1 MLFLL
6 LACDP
11 QPADGP
17 APEGTTSGV
26 DNAGPEGE
34 DAPEQQDTDV
44 PESGTEDEGGERF
57 EPPDTGD
64 EAVSYAGPSY
74 APCTND
80 AECAPGDA
88 CTTVSGYAGQY
99 CAPPCDPAG
108 DGDEC
113 QLEGLPFDTECLD
126 NARCAQVCDGT
137 DDGGCHEDLSCA
149 GYEDL
154 ELCVGEAAGTSGLY
168 GTCNHPNTSG
178 PDCPEGTTCFG
189 GDYLSVDAGVCL
201 PYCED
206 YTCPDP
212 EGNVDGS
219 PYCYDIG
226 LDYPVCFLFCTP
238 DATTCPDTQECFD
251 TGYGVGICAPP
262 GVESPY

>member
-1 MLFLL
+1 MLVLAL

-11 QPADGP
+11 QPAEQAGP
-17 APEGTTSGV
+17 PGSLEDETTTEEEVSEAQDEGTSGPTFF
-26 DNAGPEGE
+26 D
-34 DAPEQQDTDV
+34 
-44 PESGTEDEGGERF
+44 SGTL
-57 EPPDTGD
+57 DTAGQLD
-64 EAVSYAGPSY
+64 TAPVSYAGPSY
-74 APCTND
+74 ESCITD
-80 AECAPGDA
+80 AECSPGDA

-99 CAPPCDPAG
+99 CAPACDPGG
-108 DGDEC
+108 DGSEC
-113 QLEGLPFDTECLD
+113 QLDGLGFETTCLET
-126 NARCAQVCDGT
+126 ARCARVCDGELE
-137 DDGGCHEDLSCA
+137 DGGCPDDLACA
-149 GYEDL
+149 GYDDL
-154 ELCVGEAAGTSGLY
+154 ELCVGEAAGTSGIY
-168 GTCNHPNTSG
+168 GTCTHPNTSG

-189 GDYLSVDAGVCL
+189 GDYLGVDDGICL

-226 LDYPVCFLFCTP
+226 LDYPICFLFCTP

-262 GVESPY
+262 GVTSPY